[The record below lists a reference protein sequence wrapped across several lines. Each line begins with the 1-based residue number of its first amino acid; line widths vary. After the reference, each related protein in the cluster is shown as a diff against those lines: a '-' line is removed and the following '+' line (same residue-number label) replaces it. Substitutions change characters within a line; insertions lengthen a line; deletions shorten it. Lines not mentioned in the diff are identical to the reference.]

1 MNFAELKQK
10 ESIKEKEGET
20 DVIFKELM
28 EIKDDKAMG
37 IHKTVWGYIDTWVEE
52 PVKEWKTKGS

>member
-1 MNFAELKQK
+1 MWVVDSFLDFKDFVNFAELKQK

-37 IHKTVWGYIDTWVEE
+37 
-52 PVKEWKTKGS
+52 

>member
-1 MNFAELKQK
+1 MWVVDSFLDFKDFVNFAELGQK

-37 IHKTVWGYIDTWVEE
+37 IHKTVWGYIDT
-52 PVKEWKTKGS
+52 